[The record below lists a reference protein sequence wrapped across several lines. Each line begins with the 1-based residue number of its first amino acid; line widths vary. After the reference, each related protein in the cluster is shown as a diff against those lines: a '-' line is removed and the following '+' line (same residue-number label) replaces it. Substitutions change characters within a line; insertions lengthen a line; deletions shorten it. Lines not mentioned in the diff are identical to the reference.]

1 MSNTLWFIV
10 HNNTPGRELTTTMK
24 FAENVQQAIQSFPP
38 DTVCGCASDEFVQSV
53 VEALHIAYHEVRDV
67 PPPARMDDPP
77 GSGLPREPSDE
88 QAASALRVLMR
99 ANATERIDPNLPHAG
114 KDRWQMIEAGRN
126 RNVAH
131 NLNIVRR
138 WWNVANAVDKAAR

>member
-1 MSNTLWFIV
+1 MYDDGNGEGVRTK
-10 HNNTPGRELTTTMK
+10 MK
-24 FAENVQQAIQSFPP
+24 FAPSALDAIANFPHTHVIACAP
-38 DTVCGCASDEFVQSV
+38 DSLVGV
-53 VEALHIAYHEVRDV
+53 VIDRLDVARHEVRDI
-67 PPPARMDDPP
+67 PPPPRLRPHDDPP

-99 ANATERIDPNLPHAG
+99 ANATERIDPNMPHAG

-131 NLNIVRR
+131 NLNVIRR
-138 WWNVANAVDKAAR
+138 WWNAANAVDKAAR